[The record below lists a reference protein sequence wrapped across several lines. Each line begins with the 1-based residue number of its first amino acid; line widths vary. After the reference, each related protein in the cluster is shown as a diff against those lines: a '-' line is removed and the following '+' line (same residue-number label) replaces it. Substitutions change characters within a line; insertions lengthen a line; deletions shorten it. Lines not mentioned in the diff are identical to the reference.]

1 MKSNFLKICMIALL
15 PILAA
20 SCVPNVP
27 EVEVLPRD
35 AVSFEYLIEGDYAL
49 DYYIDSD
56 VTFKNTSPTQGEAVW
71 DFGDGKTATGD
82 EVKHPYDV
90 AGTYKVTLTIGDFK
104 KEQVIMISDIKPLL
118 SINPIEGGICEVAT
132 TPVSFSLEIPNPKNR
147 ELTYKWI
154 FPARTKS
161 VATGEE
167 VEFSTDRLPGEL
179 TFGNVGS

>member
-1 MKSNFLKICMIALL
+1 MKSNFMKICMIALL
-15 PILAA
+15 PILVA

-27 EVEVLPRD
+27 EVEDLPRD
-35 AVSFEYLIEGDYAL
+35 PVSFEYCIDGDYAL

-56 VTFKNTSPTQGEAVW
+56 ITFKNTSPTKGEAVW

-82 EVKHPYDV
+82 EVKHPFDK
-90 AGTYKVTLTIGDFK
+90 AGTYNVKLTINGLSK
-104 KEQVIMISDIKPLL
+104 SQVIMISDIKPLL

-154 FPARTKS
+154 FPARTTNL
-161 VATGEE
+161 AGEAME
-167 VEFSTDRLPGEL
+167 SSSERLPGEVV
-179 TFGNVGS
+179 FGNV